1 MSGDPRSQILL
12 SQIGSL
18 PDVRGLPQVRMTR
31 GPPLRRAR
39 GKPPVG
45 RTEDAPPFVDFPD
58 DGVVPMEG
66 VTMGGGT
73 ELPVMN
79 ETLPAHAMQPEPME
93 GVETTRER
101 NERLGLEAREREQ
114 DALADNV
121 RKLLEEN
128 RRHRTAKGLRNVP
141 AIEGP
146 KEVVMRDAPGAVV
159 PSTPKKGKATKA
171 IEGSKEVVMRDAPGA
186 VVPAQPGLAQRLMEG
201 ILHNPG
207 PAVPPGNQRR
217 IEGPTGRPAIAA
229 PSPTS
234 LVPRRDPFG
243 YFFRQDGDF

>member
-1 MSGDPRSQILL
+1 
-12 SQIGSL
+12 
-18 PDVRGLPQVRMTR
+18 
-31 GPPLRRAR
+31 
-39 GKPPVG
+39 
-45 RTEDAPPFVDFPD
+45 
-58 DGVVPMEG
+58 MEG

-186 VVPAQPGLAQRLMEG
+186 VVPSTPKKGKATKAIEGSKEVVMRDAPGAVVPAQPGLAQRLMEG